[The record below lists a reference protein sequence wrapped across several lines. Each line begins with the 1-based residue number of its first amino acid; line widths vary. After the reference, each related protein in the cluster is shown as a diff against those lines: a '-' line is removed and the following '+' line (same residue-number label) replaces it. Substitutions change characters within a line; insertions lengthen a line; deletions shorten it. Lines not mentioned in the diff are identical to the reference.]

1 MSFSASL
8 IEITLRYLNQG
19 QQCQTARVYRWDGAV
34 IAAATAAQVG
44 EAWWNHYK
52 DSWRALANPDL
63 EIARFTNVLVR
74 EVGGTLTYGEFAIP
88 TDEQDGTR
96 DAAFAGAM
104 PSFTSVGCR
113 LSVGTGVTRPGQMR
127 IPFMD
132 EIDNDRNFVHA
143 NFLAICEPLAELY
156 SQPNILGAPIATG
169 VITPQV
175 VTYGA
180 DNNTVEAN
188 QDVVG
193 FVLNSVVTTQVSRR
207 MGHGT

>member
-19 QQCQTARVYRWDGAV
+19 QHCQTARCYSWDGVA
-34 IAAATAAQVG
+34 IATASAPQLG

-52 DSWRALANPDL
+52 DAWRALANPDPDF
-63 EIARFTNVLVR
+63 AQFTSVLVR
-74 EVGGTLTYGEFAIP
+74 EVGGTLTYGEYPIP
-88 TDEQDGTR
+88 VDEQDGTR
-96 DAAFAGAM
+96 SASFTGPM

-113 LSVGTGVTRPGQMR
+113 LSVGTSVTRPGQFR

-143 NFLAICEPLAELY
+143 NFLAICDDLAALY
-156 SQPNILGAPIATG
+156 SQPNTLGAPTATG

-175 VTYGA
+175 VKFGV
-180 DNNTVEAN
+180 DNNDVAAN
-188 QDVVG
+188 QPIVG
-193 FVLNSVVTTQVSRR
+193 YVLNNVVTTQVSRR
-207 MGHGT
+207 QGHGN